1 MDEYAKKITKHNFW
15 EQLPTDFQR
24 DVKIFAIDVGQS
36 DATSNLVS
44 AIKKVLD
51 VKTVFD
57 IWVEMIEANSIHLQ
71 QVIGWTSI
79 RRFRKERSFKQNRFI
94 TKFIANE
101 FPTGN
106 NVVDIA
112 HSIVDLYPSCKST
125 PETNVHLLTYP
136 TFDGNRSVRG
146 IYTNGTGSKEFS
158 VDRNLKLDGGT

>member
-94 TKFIANE
+94 TKFIAND
-101 FPTGN
+101 F
-106 NVVDIA
+106 
-112 HSIVDLYPSCKST
+112 
-125 PETNVHLLTYP
+125 LL
-136 TFDGNRSVRG
+136 V
-146 IYTNGTGSKEFS
+146 IM
-158 VDRNLKLDGGT
+158 